1 MAPLA
6 PPLPLPLVKMS
17 IKVLG
22 HPMELVSN
30 QYIVAYGKMKLN
42 QVLNSSLDLIVS
54 VLNLSFDK
62 LARFASSKM
71 TQECCQ
77 TARQTKEK

>member
-22 HPMELVSN
+22 HPMEPVLN
-30 QYIVAYGKMKLN
+30 QYIVAYGKVKLN
-42 QVLNSSLDLIVS
+42 QVLNSSSDLIVS
-54 VLNLSFDK
+54 VLNLSVDK
-62 LARFASSKM
+62 LTGFA
-71 TQECCQ
+71 
-77 TARQTKEK
+77 